1 MLQRSYIFVGSF
13 YLTLISPQTLTK
25 IGKHMYVCGGTSGY
39 TYDLHIHRLDLQ
51 TLTWEELP
59 AQSNFVPESRYT
71 VYCFLSYIGIIQSVK
86 LQKL

>member
-1 MLQRSYIFVGSF
+1 MLFVVTDLSVF
-13 YLTLISPQTLTK
+13 FLKQTLTK

-59 AQSNFVPESRYT
+59 AQSSFIPESRYLMT
-71 VYCFLSYIGIIQSVK
+71 AITSG
-86 LQKL
+86 LQER